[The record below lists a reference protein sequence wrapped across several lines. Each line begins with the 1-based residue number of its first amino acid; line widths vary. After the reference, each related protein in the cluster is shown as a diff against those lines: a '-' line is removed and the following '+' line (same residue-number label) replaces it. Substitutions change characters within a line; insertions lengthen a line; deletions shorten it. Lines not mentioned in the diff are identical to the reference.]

1 MNWMIFL
8 IALVVIVGW
17 FAWTYISVRR
27 SAKFINNAEFE
38 SMIHTSQLIDV
49 REAAAFK
56 TKHIMGARN
65 LPASQIQLS
74 YSAIRK
80 DKPVLLY
87 DSSRSSALPRVIRTL
102 KKQAT
107 LTCMFLKTAL
117 TTGQEKL
124 KKVNHLPIYGI

>member
-1 MNWMIFL
+1 M
-8 IALVVIVGW
+8 
-17 FAWTYISVRR
+17 AWTYFSLRR
-27 SAKFINNAEFE
+27 AAKFIDNAEFE

-49 REAAAFK
+49 READAFK

-65 LPASQIQLS
+65 LPANQIQLS
-74 YSAIRK
+74 MSAIRK

-107 LTCMFLKTAL
+107 LIFMFLKTAL

>member
-56 TKHIMGARN
+56 QNTLWERVI
-65 LPASQIQLS
+65 SQLAKFNCLTQLFVK
-74 YSAIRK
+74 Y
-80 DKPVLLY
+80 KPVLF
-87 DSSRSSALPRVIRTL
+87 IR
-102 KKQAT
+102 
-107 LTCMFLKTAL
+107 
-117 TTGQEKL
+117 
-124 KKVNHLPIYGI
+124 

>member
-1 MNWMIFL
+1 MNWMFFL
-8 IALVVIVGW
+8 IALVVIIGW

-102 KKQAT
+102 KKAGYT
-107 LTCMFLKTAL
+107 NLYVLKDGFDYW
-117 TTGQEKL
+117 TG
-124 KKVNHLPIYGI
+124 KVKEG

>member
-1 MNWMIFL
+1 MNWI
-8 IALVVIVGW
+8 IVLVILVILVAIVAW
-17 FAWTYISVRR
+17 MAWTYFSLRR
-27 SAKFINNAEFE
+27 VAKFIDNAEFE

-49 REAAAFK
+49 READAFK

-65 LPASQIQLS
+65 LPANQIQLS
-74 YSAIRK
+74 MSAIRK
-80 DKPVLLY
+80 DVQQFHVLLEH
-87 DSSRSSALPRVIRTL
+87 L

-107 LTCMFLKTAL
+107 LIFMFLKTAL

>member
-1 MNWMIFL
+1 MNWI
-8 IALVVIVGW
+8 IVLVILVAIVVW
-17 FAWTYISVRR
+17 MAWTYFSLRR
-27 SAKFINNAEFE
+27 AAKFIDNAEFE

-49 REAAAFK
+49 REAGAFK

-74 YSAIRK
+74 MSAIRK

-102 KKQAT
+102 KKAGYT
-107 LTCMFLKTAL
+107 NLYVLKDGFDYW
-117 TTGQEKL
+117 TG
-124 KKVNHLPIYGI
+124 KVKES

>member
-1 MNWMIFL
+1 MNWIVFL

-27 SAKFINNAEFE
+27 AAKFIDNAEFE

-49 REAAAFK
+49 REATAFK

-65 LPASQIQLS
+65 LPASQIQMS

-87 DSSRSSALPRVIRTL
+87 DSSRSTALPRVIKIL
-102 KKQAT
+102 KKAGYT
-107 LTCMFLKTAL
+107 NLYVLKD
-117 TTGQEKL
+117 GFDYWKG
-124 KKVNHLPIYGI
+124 KVKES

>member
-8 IALVVIVGW
+8 IALVVIIGW

-65 LPASQIQLS
+65 LPASQIQLKNL
-74 YSAIRK
+74 IFEVFRFQ
-80 DKPVLLY
+80 DIL
-87 DSSRSSALPRVIRTL
+87 TL
-102 KKQAT
+102 IVFS
-107 LTCMFLKTAL
+107 L
-117 TTGQEKL
+117 
-124 KKVNHLPIYGI
+124 